1 MCGHFVNGEAE
12 IMGLGKDA
20 GLVYNVLDQEEVL
33 WLNDRVSEA
42 VLDVCG
48 VSEDVDCCFSDFLLG
63 EPVEEEKYCV
73 EFSIVVGRDSCV
85 GFEGLNFVVVSVD
98 DGS

>member
-1 MCGHFVNGEAE
+1 MNVETETVGFCE
-12 IMGLGKDA
+12 DA
-20 GLVYNVLDQEEVL
+20 GFVYNVLDQEEVL
-33 WLNDRVSEA
+33 WLNNRVSEA

-48 VSEDVDCCFSDFLLG
+48 VSEDVDCCPSDFLLC

-85 GFEGLNFVVVSVD
+85 GFEGLNFVVVFVN